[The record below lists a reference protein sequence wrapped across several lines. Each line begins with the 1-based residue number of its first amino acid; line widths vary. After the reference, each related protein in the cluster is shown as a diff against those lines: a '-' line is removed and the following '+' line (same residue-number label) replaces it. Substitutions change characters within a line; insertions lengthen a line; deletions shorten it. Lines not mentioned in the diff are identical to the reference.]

1 MNIFSSLQTFQNIR
15 HKREIILLFSE
26 DFCDFDLLRE
36 TIHEFNYEKYD
47 IGFILHTQLLS
58 DKQES
63 ILASFL
69 IKELGSYYKSIN
81 YIPHEYYTQN
91 GQRHVKVYHRHLE
104 CYIFT
109 SDPIENDIKELNC
122 ATKKIVGWS
131 TIVRR
136 LTQEEIKKRI
146 KQDRN
151 RAIKDI
157 ITSVGKFLFVIAF
170 FSAII
175 LSYAFYNDL
184 KEIIVTIF
192 GIGLVIFI
200 FLIVW
205 SFVSDDIDNG
215 WSFVISIL
223 KAIGIVLII
232 FVILFIIGYLTPDG
246 CSDSIND
253 AHRPDRF

>member
-1 MNIFSSLQTFQNIR
+1 MNIFSNIQVYQNKR
-15 HKREIILLFSE
+15 HKREIILLFGE
-26 DFCDFDLLRE
+26 DFCDFELIRE
-36 TIHEFNYEKYD
+36 TIHKFNYEKDD
-47 IGFILHTQLLS
+47 ICFILHTQLLS
-58 DKQES
+58 DKQERK
-63 ILASFL
+63 LVSFL
-69 IKELGSYYKSIN
+69 DNELGINFKSID
-81 YIPHEYYTQN
+81 YRPSEHYTQN
-91 GQRHVKVYHRHLE
+91 GQRCVRVYHRHLE

-151 RAIKDI
+151 RTIKDI

-170 FSAII
+170 FSGII

-205 SFVSDDIDNG
+205 SFVSDDINNG